1 MILEL
6 IGIRFVNPLTQFG
19 LLSPLVLISSIIIIT
34 SFFAAGIFIYI
45 YYKRLYEVGEVPK
58 GWSYFL
64 LGLVLN
70 GLYQFLKVP
79 FTYGWIYGNIYLIG
93 FLIFQVVVTIIFA
106 YGLYLLKR
114 GVESK

>member
-1 MILEL
+1 VIMQL
-6 IGIRFVNPLTQFG
+6 IGIRFVDPLTKFG
-19 LLSPLVLISSIIIIT
+19 SLSPLVLISSIIVVI
-34 SFFAAGIFIYI
+34 SFYAAGMFIYV

-79 FTYGWIYGNIYLIG
+79 FTYGWIYGNIYLTI
-93 FLIFQVVVTIIFA
+93 FLIFQVIVAGIFA
-106 YGLYLLKR
+106 YGLYLLKKE
-114 GVESK
+114 VDVK